1 MPDDNKISDK
11 FEFLKFKKEKA
22 EQGVVEAGKE
32 NIPEAGF
39 ERGPDAIEPG
49 ASVESPD
56 THSVVGENLGE
67 STHGIATIASLRK
80 KREERQKKIEKIMS
94 DDLADIYASL
104 SPSEQEAFR
113 KKGEETANEINTLM
127 DKAKLKVKKVVN
139 LIKKWL
145 TMIPGVNK
153 FFLEQE
159 AKIKT
164 DEIVKLKEDKFFD

>member
-1 MPDDNKISDK
+1 
-11 FEFLKFKKEKA
+11 
-22 EQGVVEAGKE
+22 
-32 NIPEAGF
+32 
-39 ERGPDAIEPG
+39 
-49 ASVESPD
+49 
-56 THSVVGENLGE
+56 
-67 STHGIATIASLRK
+67 
-80 KREERQKKIEKIMS
+80 
-94 DDLADIYASL
+94 
-104 SPSEQEAFR
+104 
-113 KKGEETANEINTLM
+113 M